1 MTSATTAADARA
13 KNTTSL
19 TFGDEDLVGHDE
31 ILAEKVTKIEKVAKT
46 LAINTDKIHADV
58 STQMLDVQKQ
68 LVELTAAGNETSSK
82 IKQLEKSIKD
92 SNEKITVLK
101 AQISKLKSVNQELE
115 AESNNK
121 DGIISEKNIE
131 IQNLKDRL
139 AKLEAQVASDKKE
152 LEEKK
157 EARSQSTVSSKNNT
171 IRIETIVIATSKRQ
185 KLKHAIQSAGS
196 STMGTVTSVLSKVP
210 SRTAITN
217 VIFTSRNVSIMAIT
231 TTATFIAIPI
241 MAENAFRET
250 TSNCG
255 IFSCEETTI
264 FKPVTTIIAELGTAA
279 IKSAVAGVAT
289 LGVTVLA
296 GKALSKLKTLC
307 RA

>member
-1 MTSATTAADARA
+1 MTSTTTAAADARG

-92 SNEKITVLK
+92 SNEKIAVLK

-131 IQNLKDRL
+131 IQNLRDSL
-139 AKLEAQVASDKKE
+139 AKLEAQVSADKKE

-171 IRIETIVIATSKRQ
+171 LRIETIVIPTSKGQ

-210 SRTAITN
+210 SRTAISN
-217 VIFTSRNVSIMAIT
+217 VFSSRNITIMTFAT
-231 TTATFIAIPI
+231 TTAFFGYQIAFT
-241 MAENAFRET
+241 EKT
-250 TSNCG
+250 TSNCSNL
-255 IFSCEETTI
+255 IFECEETTI
-264 FKPVTTIIAELGTAA
+264 FKPVTTIIAELGTAT
-279 IKSAVAGVAT
+279 IKSAVAGLAT